1 MKLHSLAKPIR
12 ITLFLIFCCFNTFV
26 YSQEDTAAFDLGA
39 ELGKIFSTEVK
50 MDVDLS
56 LYPQQMGNFYIS
68 ENPVGVLIAMVVPQS
83 FEKAKGDMTDNKEGF
98 GDGSKIK
105 EQGSFMEDGREI
117 AFAKGI
123 AKKDG
128 KKLWMEMYTIQVDE
142 NHSLMVLGTCDI
154 KSKNRFTSSFLQAA
168 VTAKVSETKEGE

>member
-1 MKLHSLAKPIR
+1 MKLHRTTKLIR
-12 ITLFLIFCCFNTFV
+12 TTFFLIFCCFNTFA
-26 YSQEDTAAFDLGA
+26 YTQEDTTAFDLGA
-39 ELGKIFSTEVK
+39 ELNKIFSTQVE

-68 ENPVGVLIAMVVPQS
+68 EDPVGILLAMVVPQS
-83 FEKAKGDMTDNKEGF
+83 FEKAKGDMTDSKDGF
-98 GDGSKIK
+98 GEGSKIK
-105 EQGSFMEDGREI
+105 EQGSFIKNGREI

-142 NHSLMVLGTCDI
+142 NRSLMVLGTCDI
-154 KSKNRFTSSFLQAA
+154 KSKNRFTSSFLKAA
-168 VTAKVSETKEGE
+168 ETAKVSETKEGE